1 MEATAAARGAS
12 LTMHSPQLSRQE
24 WRAVADNH
32 SARDAADEEM
42 ERSKLTQSDER
53 TIYEVQQGRE
63 PLDVD
68 FCSISIDGNPDN
80 DILQRRL
87 NDVARQREDLQQMEI
102 ELRAQVIARS
112 EILEMQKSFDAQMKE
127 HNNAAIKMQEQLC
140 ERDQTIHELERKIE
154 DKDRELQSI
163 KLDNEAAWAK
173 DDLLREQD
181 KEIATYRRERDHSE
195 AERAQQIKQM
205 HELQEHIHEKERQLL
220 ELQEQHRI
228 AQETILYKDEQLREA
243 HAWIARVQEMDAL
256 QSTTNHSLQAE
267 LRERTEQYN
276 QLWLGCQ
283 RQFAEMER
291 LHVHA
296 MQQLQIE
303 LADARERSGTYND
316 ESNISQTSS
325 KDVSQYGQTNGNQLG
340 GAASTGNNGTLSNGN
355 PENAPSFNLTGNSSI
370 QTDHVSGVPMAP
382 SSLLGMPPYLPP
394 GQMAALHPF
403 LMHQPGVPHSVPSQV
418 PQSHM
423 GHFSSLPTISS
434 IQPWQTEQI
443 VSEGSNVS
451 VQNELQSSQNVPSM
465 MTSNTNYPY
474 EMGQM
479 ADNGQALEPD
489 YLDVHS
495 SKRREPDS
503 GLSLSSG
510 ETQLESVDR
519 GYQVAP
525 QPDTS
530 LQHVTSQFHDAL
542 RIGSTSIQHNNEK
555 DQNDLGAGDQV
566 LEEQGL
572 SGGKLSPAVSTL
584 TSDSSSVHNVN
595 VSEMVINNASA
606 SGAVVPEVFVSSGL
620 KIPMMVGKTSETP
633 LLDER
638 ALLACI
644 VRTIPAG
651 GRIQISSTL
660 PNRLCKMLAPLHW
673 RDYEKKYGKLEDLV
687 AVHPELFVIEGDYIQ
702 LREGA
707 QKTIAATAAFAKVA
721 AAAAASSHYSS
732 HLPSVAMTPM
742 AHTNRSKRIPS
753 ADSKNMKA
761 EKTSVFTPSM
771 AKDSPQGTQMKN
783 QPKNGFH
790 SAAGGGLLNV
800 KLFTRSKD
808 SRELNVS
815 EAKPGESSVFLGFEN
830 GSVLDR
836 TSSGSSQS
844 LPSTDG
850 RSSANFSGKHQGRMA
865 AASLPSRR

>member
-1 MEATAAARGAS
+1 MQS
-12 LTMHSPQLSRQE
+12 SQLSRQE

-32 SARDAADEEM
+32 SARDAAGEEM

-53 TIYEVQQGRE
+53 TIYEGRE
-63 PLDVD
+63 PLNVD
-68 FCSISIDGNPDN
+68 FSSISIDGNSDN
-80 DILQRRL
+80 DILQQRL
-87 NDVARQREDLQQMEI
+87 NDVTRQREDLQQMEI

-112 EILEMQKSFDAQMKE
+112 EILEMRKRFDAQMKE
-127 HNNAAIKMQEQLC
+127 HNSAAFKMQDQLC
-140 ERDQTIHELERKIE
+140 ERDQAIHELERKLE

-163 KLDNEAAWAK
+163 KLDSEAAWAK

-195 AERAQQIKQM
+195 AERAQQMKQM
-205 HELQEHIHEKERQLL
+205 HELQEHIHEKERQFL

-228 AQETILYKDEQLREA
+228 AQETLLYKDEQLREA

-267 LRERTEQYN
+267 LRERKEQYN

-291 LHVHA
+291 LHMHSL
-296 MQQLQIE
+296 QQLQLE
-303 LADARERSGTYND
+303 LADARERSGTYNE
-316 ESNISQTSS
+316 ESNISQTNS
-325 KDVSQYGQTNGNQLG
+325 KDVSQYGQTNNNQLG
-340 GAASTGNNGTLSNGN
+340 GAASNGNNGALSNGN
-355 PENAPSFNLTGNSSI
+355 AENVPSFNLTGNSSI
-370 QTDHVSGVPMAP
+370 QSDHVSGVPMAP
-382 SSLLGMPPYLPP
+382 SSLLGMPPYLTP

-403 LMHQPGVPHSVPSQV
+403 LIHQPGVPHSVPSPV

-423 GHFSSLPTISS
+423 AHFSSLPAVSS
-434 IQPWQTEQI
+434 IQPWQTKQI
-443 VSEGSNVS
+443 VSEGSNIS
-451 VQNELQSSQNVPSM
+451 VQNELQSSQNAQNI

-474 EMGQM
+474 EMT
-479 ADNGQALEPD
+479 ANGQALEPD
-489 YLDVHS
+489 YLDVHT

-503 GLSLSSG
+503 VLSSSSG

-530 LQHVTSQFHDAL
+530 LQHVASQFHDAL
-542 RIGSTSIQHNNEK
+542 RIGSASIQHNNEK
-555 DQNDLGAGDQV
+555 DQIDLCAGGQV

-572 SGGKLSPAVSTL
+572 NGGKLSPAVSTL
-584 TSDSSSVHNVN
+584 TSDSSPIHNVN
-595 VSEMVINNASA
+595 ISDVVINNASG
-606 SGAVVPEVFVSSGL
+606 SGAVVSEAFVSSGPN
-620 KIPMMVGKTSETP
+620 IPIMVEKASETA

-651 GRIQISSTL
+651 GRIQISLTL

-673 RDYEKKYGKLEDLV
+673 HDYAKKYGKLEDFV
-687 AVHPELFVIEGDYIQ
+687 AGHPELFVIEGDYIQ

-732 HLPSVAMTPM
+732 YLPSVAMTPM
-742 AHTNRSKRIPS
+742 AHTNRSKRIIS
-753 ADSKNMKA
+753 TDSKNMKA
-761 EKTSVFTPSM
+761 EKTSVLTTNM
-771 AKDSPQGTQMKN
+771 AKDSPQGTLMKN

-790 SAAGGGLLNV
+790 SASGGGLLNV

-815 EAKPGESSVFLGFEN
+815 EAKPGESSVFLEFEN
-830 GSVLDR
+830 GAAHDR
-836 TSSGSSQS
+836 TSSGSNQS

-850 RSSANFSGKHQGRMA
+850 RSSVNFSGKHQGRMA

>member
-1 MEATAAARGAS
+1 
-12 LTMHSPQLSRQE
+12 
-24 WRAVADNH
+24 
-32 SARDAADEEM
+32 M
-42 ERSKLTQSDER
+42 ERSKSTQSDER
-53 TIYEVQQGRE
+53 TIYEQ
-63 PLDVD
+63 
-68 FCSISIDGNPDN
+68 
-80 DILQRRL
+80 RL
-87 NDVARQREDLQQMEI
+87 NDVTRQREDLQQMEI

-112 EILEMQKSFDAQMKE
+112 EILEMRKRFDAQVKE
-127 HNNAAIKMQEQLC
+127 HNNAAIKMQDQLC
-140 ERDQTIHELERKIE
+140 ERDQAIHELERKLE

-163 KLDNEAAWAK
+163 KLDSEAAWAK

-181 KEIATYRRERDHSE
+181 KEIATYRRELDHSE

-220 ELQEQHRI
+220 KLQEQHRI

-267 LRERTEQYN
+267 LCERKEQYN

-291 LHVHA
+291 LHMHSL
-296 MQQLQIE
+296 QQLQLE
-303 LADARERSGTYND
+303 LADARERNGTYNE
-316 ESNISQTSS
+316 ESNISQTNS
-325 KDVSQYGQTNGNQLG
+325 KDVSQYGQTNNQLG
-340 GAASTGNNGTLSNGN
+340 GAASNGNNGALSNGN
-355 PENAPSFNLTGNSSI
+355 AENVPSFNSTVNSSI
-370 QTDHVSGVPMAP
+370 QSDHVSGVPMAP
-382 SSLLGMPPYLPP
+382 SSLLGMPPYLTP

-403 LMHQPGVPHSVPSQV
+403 LIHQPGVPHSVPSPV

-423 GHFSSLPTISS
+423 AHFSSLPAVSS
-434 IQPWQTEQI
+434 IQPWQTKQI
-443 VSEGSNVS
+443 VSEGSNIS
-451 VQNELQSSQNVPSM
+451 VQNELQSSQNAQNI

-474 EMGQM
+474 EMT
-479 ADNGQALEPD
+479 ANGQALEPD
-489 YLDVHS
+489 YLDVHT

-503 GLSLSSG
+503 VLSSSSG

-530 LQHVTSQFHDAL
+530 LQHVASQFHDAL
-542 RIGSTSIQHNNEK
+542 RIGSASIQHNNEK
-555 DQNDLGAGDQV
+555 DQIDLCAGGQV
-566 LEEQGL
+566 LEKQGL
-572 SGGKLSPAVSTL
+572 DGGKLSPAISTL
-584 TSDSSSVHNVN
+584 TSDSSPIHNVN
-595 VSEMVINNASA
+595 ISEVVINNASG
-606 SGAVVPEVFVSSGL
+606 SGAVVSEAFVSSGP
-620 KIPMMVGKTSETP
+620 KIPIMVEKASETA

-651 GRIQISSTL
+651 GRIQISLTL

-673 RDYEKKYGKLEDLV
+673 HDYAKKYGKLEDFV
-687 AVHPELFVIEGDYIQ
+687 ADHPELFVIEGDYIQ

-732 HLPSVAMTPM
+732 YLPSVAMTPM
-742 AHTNRSKRIPS
+742 AHTNRSKRIIS
-753 ADSKNMKA
+753 TDSKNMKA
-761 EKTSVFTPSM
+761 EKTSVLTTNM
-771 AKDSPQGTQMKN
+771 AKDSPQGTLMKN

-815 EAKPGESSVFLGFEN
+815 EAKPRESSMFLEFEN
-830 GSVLDR
+830 GAAHDR
-836 TSSGSSQS
+836 TSSGSNES

-850 RSSANFSGKHQGRMA
+850 RSSVNFSGKHQGRMA
-865 AASLPSRR
+865 AASFPSRR

>member
-1 MEATAAARGAS
+1 MEATATARGAS

-87 NDVARQREDLQQMEI
+87 NDVARQREDLQHMEI

-112 EILEMQKSFDAQMKE
+112 EILQMQKSFDAQMKE

-296 MQQLQIE
+296 LQQLQLE

-340 GAASTGNNGTLSNGN
+340 GAASTGNNGALSNGN
-355 PENAPSFNLTGNSSI
+355 PENVQSFNLTGNSSI

-434 IQPWQTEQI
+434 IQPWQTEQ
-443 VSEGSNVS
+443 
-451 VQNELQSSQNVPSM
+451 NEIQSSQNVQSM

-474 EMGQM
+474 EM
-479 ADNGQALEPD
+479 ADNGQAHEPD
-489 YLDVHS
+489 YLDVHT

-525 QPDTS
+525 QPDRS

-542 RIGSTSIQHNNEK
+542 RIGSTSIQNNNEK

-595 VSEMVINNASA
+595 VSEMAINNASG
-606 SGAVVPEVFVSSGL
+606 SVAVVPEVLVSSGL
-620 KIPMMVGKTSETP
+620 KIPMIVGKTSETG

-673 RDYEKKYGKLEDLV
+673 RDYEKKYGKLEDFV
-687 AVHPELFVIEGDYIQ
+687 AGHPELFVIEGDYIQ

-753 ADSKNMKA
+753 ADSRNMKA
-761 EKTSVFTPSM
+761 EKTSVFTSNM

-790 SAAGGGLLNV
+790 STAGGGLLNV

-808 SRELNVS
+808 SNVL

-830 GSVLDR
+830 GAALDR

>member
-32 SARDAADEEM
+32 SARDTADEEM
-42 ERSKLTQSDER
+42 ERAKLTQSDER
-53 TIYEVQQGRE
+53 TIYEGT
-63 PLDVD
+63 LDVD

-87 NDVARQREDLQQMEI
+87 NDVTRQREDLQQMEI

-112 EILEMQKSFDAQMKE
+112 EILEMQKSFDGQMKE

-140 ERDQTIHELERKIE
+140 ERDQAIRELERKIE

-195 AERAQQIKQM
+195 AERAQQIKQL

-296 MQQLQIE
+296 LQQLQLE

-316 ESNISQTSS
+316 ESNISQANS
-325 KDVSQYGQTNGNQLG
+325 KDVPQYGQTPGNQLG
-340 GAASTGNNGTLSNGN
+340 GAASTGNNGALPNGN
-355 PENAPSFNLTGNSSI
+355 PENVPSFNLTGNSSI
-370 QTDHVSGVPMAP
+370 QVEFCVLPLPIMYLEFQWLHH
-382 SSLLGMPPYLPP
+382 LFLGC
-394 GQMAALHPF
+394 HPTSHLGRWQLCILF

-423 GHFSSLPTISS
+423 GHFSSLPTLSS
-434 IQPWQTEQI
+434 IQPWQTDQI
-443 VSEGSNVS
+443 VSEGSTVS
-451 VQNELQSSQNVPSM
+451 VQNELQSTQNVQSM
-465 MTSNTNYPY
+465 MTSNANYPY
-474 EMGQM
+474 EM

-489 YLDVHS
+489 YLDVHT

-503 GLSLSSG
+503 GLSLST
-510 ETQLESVDR
+510 EKHR
-519 GYQVAP
+519 GYQVPP

-542 RIGSTSIQHNNEK
+542 RIGSTSIQHKNEK

-584 TSDSSSVHNVN
+584 TFDSSSVHNVS
-595 VSEMVINNASA
+595 VSEMAINNASG
-606 SGAVVPEVFVSSGL
+606 SGVVVPEVFVSSAL
-620 KIPMMVGKTSETP
+620 KIPMMVGKTSETA

-673 RDYEKKYGKLEDLV
+673 RDYEKKYGKLEDFV
-687 AVHPELFVIEGDYIQ
+687 AGHPE

-707 QKTIAATAAFAKVA
+707 QKTIAATAAFARLS
-721 AAAAASSHYSS
+721 AAAASSHYSS

-742 AHTNRSKRIPS
+742 AHTNRSKRISS

-761 EKTSVFTPSM
+761 EKTSVFTPNM
-771 AKDSPQGTQMKN
+771 TKDSPQGTQMKN

-808 SRELNVS
+808 GRELNVS
-815 EAKPGESSVFLGFEN
+815 EAKPCESSVFLGLEN
-830 GSVLDR
+830 GAALDR
-836 TSSGSSQS
+836 TSSRSSQS

>member
-12 LTMHSPQLSRQE
+12 LPMHSPQLSRQE
-24 WRAVADNH
+24 WRAVAENH

-53 TIYEVQQGRE
+53 TIYEQGRE

-68 FCSISIDGNPDN
+68 FCSISIDGNPNN
-80 DILQRRL
+80 DILQQRL
-87 NDVARQREDLQQMEI
+87 NEVARQREDLQQMEI
-102 ELRAQVIARS
+102 ELKAQIIARS
-112 EILEMQKSFDAQMKE
+112 EILEMQKSFDAQIKE
-127 HNNAAIKMQEQLC
+127 HNNAAIKIQEQLR
-140 ERDQTIHELERKIE
+140 ERDQAIHELERKIE

-195 AERAQQIKQM
+195 VERAQQIKQM

-228 AQETILYKDEQLREA
+228 AQETVLYKDEQLREA

-267 LRERTEQYN
+267 LRDRTEQYN

-291 LHVHA
+291 LHMHTL
-296 MQQLQIE
+296 QQLQLE

-316 ESNISQTSS
+316 ESNISQTNSN
-325 KDVSQYGQTNGNQLG
+325 DASQYGQSNGNQLG
-340 GAASTGNNGTLSNGN
+340 GAASTGNNGALSNGN
-355 PENAPSFNLTGNSSI
+355 SENVPSFNLTGNTSV
-370 QTDHVSGVPMAP
+370 QADHASGVPMAP

-403 LMHQPGVPHSVPSQV
+403 LIHQPGVPHSVPSQV

-423 GHFSSLPTISS
+423 GHFPSLPAISS

-443 VSEGSNVS
+443 VSEGSNIS
-451 VQNELQSSQNVPSM
+451 AQNELQSSQNVQNI

-474 EMGQM
+474 EMT
-479 ADNGQALEPD
+479 ANGQALEPD
-489 YLDVHS
+489 YHDVHTG
-495 SKRREPDS
+495 KRREPDS
-503 GLSLSSG
+503 VLSSSSG

-519 GYQVAP
+519 GYQVIP
-525 QPDTS
+525 KPDTS
-530 LQHVTSQFHDAL
+530 LQHITSQFHDAL
-542 RIGSTSIQHNNEK
+542 RIGSIQHNNEK
-555 DQNDLGAGDQV
+555 DQNDLGAIDQV

-572 SGGKLSPAVSTL
+572 NGGKLSPAVSTL
-584 TSDSSSVHNVN
+584 ASDSSSIHNVN
-595 VSEMVINNASA
+595 VSELVINDASG
-606 SGAVVPEVFVSSGL
+606 SGAVVTEAFGSSGL
-620 KIPMMVGKTSETP
+620 KIPMMMGKTSETA

-638 ALLACI
+638 SLLACI

-673 RDYEKKYGKLEDLV
+673 HDYENKYGKLEDFV
-687 AVHPELFVIEGDYIQ
+687 AGHPELFVIEGDYIQ

-707 QKTIAATAAFAKVA
+707 QKTIAATTAFAKVA

-732 HLPSVAMTPM
+732 YLPSVAMTPM
-742 AHTNRSKRIPS
+742 AHTNRSKRIPP
-753 ADSKNMKA
+753 ADSKNMKT
-761 EKTSVFTPSM
+761 EKTSVFTPNI
-771 AKDSPQGTQMKN
+771 AKDSSQGPPMKN
-783 QPKNGFH
+783 QLKNGFH
-790 SAAGGGLLNV
+790 STAGGGLLNV
-800 KLFTRSKD
+800 KLFTRSKET
-808 SRELNVS
+808 RELNVP
-815 EAKPGESSVFLGFEN
+815 EAKPGESSVFMAFEN
-830 GSVLDR
+830 GAALDR

-844 LPSTDG
+844 LASTDG
-850 RSSANFSGKHQGRMA
+850 RSSANFSGKHQGRMVG
-865 AASLPSRR
+865 ASLTSRR

>member
-12 LTMHSPQLSRQE
+12 LSMHSPQLSRQE

-32 SARDAADEEM
+32 SARDAADEEL
-42 ERSKLTQSDER
+42 ERSKLQSDER

-68 FCSISIDGNPDN
+68 FCSISINGNPDN

-112 EILEMQKSFDAQMKE
+112 EILEMQKSFDSQMKE
-127 HNNAAIKMQEQLC
+127 RNNAAIKMQEQLC
-140 ERDQTIHELERKIE
+140 ERDQALHELERKIE

-195 AERAQQIKQM
+195 AERAQQMKQM
-205 HELQEHIHEKERQLL
+205 HELQEHIHEKERQHL

-228 AQETILYKDEQLREA
+228 AQEAILYKDEQLREA
-243 HAWIARVQEMDAL
+243 HSWIARVQEMDAL

-276 QLWLGCQ
+276 QLWVGCQ

-296 MQQLQIE
+296 LQQLQLE

-316 ESNISQTSS
+316 ESNISQTNS
-325 KDVSQYGQTNGNQLG
+325 KDVPQYGQTNSNQLG
-340 GAASTGNNGTLSNGN
+340 GAASTGNNGALSSGN
-355 PENAPSFNLTGNSSI
+355 SENVPSFNLTGNSSI
-370 QTDHVSGVPMAP
+370 QVGTDHVSGVPLAP
-382 SSLLGMPPYLPP
+382 SSLLGIPPYLPP

-423 GHFSSLPTISS
+423 GHFSSLPISS

-451 VQNELQSSQNVPSM
+451 VQNELQSSQNVQSI
-465 MTSNTNYPY
+465 MTSNANYPY
-474 EMGQM
+474 EMT
-479 ADNGQALEPD
+479 DNGQALEPD

-495 SKRREPDS
+495 RERREPDS
-503 GLSLSSG
+503 GISLSSG

-530 LQHVTSQFHDAL
+530 LQHVTPQFHDAL
-542 RIGSTSIQHNNEK
+542 RIGSTSIQPNNEK
-555 DQNDLGAGDQV
+555 DQNSLGAGDQV
-566 LEEQGL
+566 PEEQGL
-572 SGGKLSPAVSTL
+572 NGGKLSPAVSTL
-584 TSDSSSVHNVN
+584 SSDSSSIHNVN
-595 VSEMVINNASA
+595 VSEMVINA
-606 SGAVVPEVFVSSGL
+606 SGSGVVVPEAFVSSGP
-620 KIPMMVGKTSETP
+620 KAPMMVGKTSEP
-633 LLDER
+633 ALLDER

-673 RDYEKKYGKLEDLV
+673 RDYEKKYGKLEDFV
-687 AVHPELFVIEGDYIQ
+687 AGHPELFVIEGDYIQ

-742 AHTNRSKRIPS
+742 AHANRSKRIPS
-753 ADSKNMKA
+753 SDSKNMKA
-761 EKTSVFTPSM
+761 EKTSVFTPNM
-771 AKDSPQGTQMKN
+771 PKDSPQGTQMKN

-790 SAAGGGLLNV
+790 SAAGGGLVNM

-830 GSVLDR
+830 GAAVDR
-836 TSSGSSQS
+836 TSSGSSQN

-865 AASLPSRR
+865 AAPLPSRR

>member
-1 MEATAAARGAS
+1 M
-12 LTMHSPQLSRQE
+12 
-24 WRAVADNH
+24 NH
-32 SARDAADEEM
+32 SGED
-42 ERSKLTQSDER
+42 
-53 TIYEVQQGRE
+53 
-63 PLDVD
+63 DV
-68 FCSISIDGNPDN
+68 
-80 DILQRRL
+80 LYVKQRL
-87 NDVARQREDLQQMEI
+87 NDVTRQREDLQQMEI

-112 EILEMQKSFDAQMKE
+112 EILEMRKRFDAQVKE
-127 HNNAAIKMQEQLC
+127 HNNAAIKMQDQLC
-140 ERDQTIHELERKIE
+140 ERDQAIHELERKLE

-163 KLDNEAAWAK
+163 KLDSEAAWAK

-181 KEIATYRRERDHSE
+181 KEIATYRRELDHSE

-220 ELQEQHRI
+220 KLQEQHRI

-267 LRERTEQYN
+267 LCERKEQYN

-291 LHVHA
+291 LHMHSL
-296 MQQLQIE
+296 QQLQLE
-303 LADARERSGTYND
+303 LADARERNGTYNE
-316 ESNISQTSS
+316 ESNISQTNS
-325 KDVSQYGQTNGNQLG
+325 KDVSQYGQTNNQLG
-340 GAASTGNNGTLSNGN
+340 GAASNGNNGALSNGN
-355 PENAPSFNLTGNSSI
+355 AENVPSFNSTVNSSI
-370 QTDHVSGVPMAP
+370 QSDHVSGVPMAP
-382 SSLLGMPPYLPP
+382 SSLLGMPPYLTP

-403 LMHQPGVPHSVPSQV
+403 LIHQPGVPHSVPSPV

-423 GHFSSLPTISS
+423 AHFSSLPAVSS
-434 IQPWQTEQI
+434 IQPWQTKQI
-443 VSEGSNVS
+443 VSEGSNIS
-451 VQNELQSSQNVPSM
+451 VQNELQSSQNAQNI

-474 EMGQM
+474 EMT
-479 ADNGQALEPD
+479 ANGQALEPD
-489 YLDVHS
+489 YLDVHT

-503 GLSLSSG
+503 VLSSSSG

-530 LQHVTSQFHDAL
+530 LQHVASQFHDAL
-542 RIGSTSIQHNNEK
+542 RIGSASIQHNNEK
-555 DQNDLGAGDQV
+555 DQIDLCAGGQV
-566 LEEQGL
+566 LEKQGL
-572 SGGKLSPAVSTL
+572 DGGKLSPAISTL
-584 TSDSSSVHNVN
+584 TSDSSPIHNVN
-595 VSEMVINNASA
+595 ISEVVINNASG
-606 SGAVVPEVFVSSGL
+606 SGAVVSEAFVSSGP
-620 KIPMMVGKTSETP
+620 KIPIMVEKASETA

-651 GRIQISSTL
+651 GRIQISLTL

-673 RDYEKKYGKLEDLV
+673 HDYAKKYGKLEDFV
-687 AVHPELFVIEGDYIQ
+687 ADHPELFVIEGDYIQ

-732 HLPSVAMTPM
+732 YLPSVAMTPM
-742 AHTNRSKRIPS
+742 AHTNRSKRIIS
-753 ADSKNMKA
+753 TDSKNMKA
-761 EKTSVFTPSM
+761 EKTSVLTTNM
-771 AKDSPQGTQMKN
+771 AKDSPQGTLMKN

-815 EAKPGESSVFLGFEN
+815 EAKPRESSMFLEFEN
-830 GSVLDR
+830 GAAHDR
-836 TSSGSSQS
+836 TSSGSNES

-850 RSSANFSGKHQGRMA
+850 RSSVNFSGKHQGRMA
-865 AASLPSRR
+865 AASFPSRR

>member
-1 MEATAAARGAS
+1 MQS
-12 LTMHSPQLSRQE
+12 SQLSRQE

-32 SARDAADEEM
+32 SARDAAGEEM
-42 ERSKLTQSDER
+42 ERSKSTQSDER
-53 TIYEVQQGRE
+53 TIYEQ
-63 PLDVD
+63 
-68 FCSISIDGNPDN
+68 
-80 DILQRRL
+80 RL
-87 NDVARQREDLQQMEI
+87 NDVTRQREDLQQMEI

-112 EILEMQKSFDAQMKE
+112 EILEMRKRFDAQVKE
-127 HNNAAIKMQEQLC
+127 HNNAAIKMQDQLC
-140 ERDQTIHELERKIE
+140 ERDQAIHELERKLE

-163 KLDNEAAWAK
+163 KLDSEAAWAK

-181 KEIATYRRERDHSE
+181 KEIATYRRELDHSE

-220 ELQEQHRI
+220 KLQEQHRI

-267 LRERTEQYN
+267 LCERKEQYN

-291 LHVHA
+291 LHMHSL
-296 MQQLQIE
+296 QQLQLE
-303 LADARERSGTYND
+303 LADARERNGTYNE
-316 ESNISQTSS
+316 ESNISQTNS
-325 KDVSQYGQTNGNQLG
+325 KDVSQYGQTNNQLG
-340 GAASTGNNGTLSNGN
+340 GAASNGNNGALSNGN
-355 PENAPSFNLTGNSSI
+355 AENVPSFNSTVNSSI
-370 QTDHVSGVPMAP
+370 QSDHVSGVPMAP
-382 SSLLGMPPYLPP
+382 SSLLGMPPYLTP

-403 LMHQPGVPHSVPSQV
+403 LIHQPGVPHSVPSPV

-423 GHFSSLPTISS
+423 AHFSSLPAVSS
-434 IQPWQTEQI
+434 IQPWQTKQI
-443 VSEGSNVS
+443 VSEGSNIS
-451 VQNELQSSQNVPSM
+451 VQNELQSSQNAQNI

-474 EMGQM
+474 EMT
-479 ADNGQALEPD
+479 ANGQALEPD
-489 YLDVHS
+489 YLDVHT

-503 GLSLSSG
+503 VLSSSSG

-530 LQHVTSQFHDAL
+530 LQHVASQFHDAL
-542 RIGSTSIQHNNEK
+542 RIGSASIQHNNEK
-555 DQNDLGAGDQV
+555 DQIDLCAGGQV
-566 LEEQGL
+566 LEKQGL
-572 SGGKLSPAVSTL
+572 DGGKLSPAISTL
-584 TSDSSSVHNVN
+584 TSDSSPIHNVN
-595 VSEMVINNASA
+595 ISEVVINNASG
-606 SGAVVPEVFVSSGL
+606 SGAVVSEAFVSSGP
-620 KIPMMVGKTSETP
+620 KIPIMVEKASETA

-651 GRIQISSTL
+651 GRIQISLTL

-673 RDYEKKYGKLEDLV
+673 HDYAKKYGKLEDFV
-687 AVHPELFVIEGDYIQ
+687 ADHPELFVIEGDYIQ

-732 HLPSVAMTPM
+732 YLPSVAMTPM
-742 AHTNRSKRIPS
+742 AHTNRSKRIIS
-753 ADSKNMKA
+753 TDSKNMKA
-761 EKTSVFTPSM
+761 EKTSVLTTNM
-771 AKDSPQGTQMKN
+771 AKDSPQGTLMKN

-815 EAKPGESSVFLGFEN
+815 EAKPRESSMFLEFEN
-830 GSVLDR
+830 GAAHDR
-836 TSSGSSQS
+836 TSSGSNES

-850 RSSANFSGKHQGRMA
+850 RSSVNFSGKHQGRMA
-865 AASLPSRR
+865 AASFPSRR